1 MTLMLS
7 HSLQSFKLEV
17 SDNLGY
23 REHPLAVSWIPG
35 DNTFDDTFLGH

>member
-17 SDNLGY
+17 SENLVY
-23 REHPLAVSWIPG
+23 REHPLAVSRIPG
-35 DNTFDDTFLGH
+35 DNTVHDTLLGH